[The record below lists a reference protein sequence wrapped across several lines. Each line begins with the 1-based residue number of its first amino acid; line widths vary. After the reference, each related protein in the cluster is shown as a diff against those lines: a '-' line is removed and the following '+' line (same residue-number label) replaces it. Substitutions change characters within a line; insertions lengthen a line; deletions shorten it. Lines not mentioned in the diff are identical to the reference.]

1 MPSSGRHNLQF
12 FPCDVPIVGLVTDW
26 RSAGTV
32 LLGCSCSPLNS
43 DKQGSSVTVIH
54 SSVIPSH
61 SMCTTIH
68 LSTLSVTHLT
78 SPSILRWQ
86 LSTSTPNTNTGQEQL
101 AFYSASPTVEGVG
114 CAFILTF
121 DSPHIAFSDFPPREE
136 IWVRSKAV
144 H

>member
-26 RSAGTV
+26 KSAGTV

-43 DKQGSSVTVIH
+43 DKQSSSVTVIH
-54 SSVIPSH
+54 SSAIPSH
-61 SMCTTIH
+61 PMCTTIH
-68 LSTLSVTHLT
+68 LSALCVTHLT

-86 LSTSTPNTNTGQEQL
+86 LSTSMPNTNTGQVTL
-101 AFYSASPTVEGVG
+101 SASPTVEGVA

-121 DSPHIAFSDFPPREE
+121 HSPHIAFSDFPLREE